1 MTVRS
6 AWCCLANADTSL
18 DAGKQSVCTA
28 FIAFVFRAELRQQCF
43 FLHTNSCTVTNQ
55 AAEKDNAD
63 SDNIPECQR
72 NAQQTQ
78 NASRVCWMANRMIQ
92 SGSDQMLSRCR
103 LHMKRKCFFQSQHS
117 AEPNRDSRRSKR
129 SSNIRNKWWEHH
141 LPQQRRCRLADR
153 ADADKQTKGKVAIQ
167 QPFCAVVALCGL
179 RARIALSCVKE
190 NEQLRKQQT
199 GKDNITPL
207 NTGS

>member
-1 MTVRS
+1 
-6 AWCCLANADTSL
+6 
-18 DAGKQSVCTA
+18 
-28 FIAFVFRAELRQQCF
+28 
-43 FLHTNSCTVTNQ
+43 
-55 AAEKDNAD
+55 
-63 SDNIPECQR
+63 
-72 NAQQTQ
+72 
-78 NASRVCWMANRMIQ
+78 MIQ

-117 AEPNRDSRRSKR
+117 AEPNRDPRRSKR

-199 GKDNITPL
+199 GKDNIKGIIFPQGMKFCRISHNSYFLFLKTTESHRQNAPPFPATAL
-207 NTGS
+207 SPPW